1 MIWSNQIPK
10 SYALQHIKTNFCKTT
25 KSTNAHDWFYK
36 HDVTAIVG
44 KQVVLHPPIGH
55 APPLS
60 RLVGEASKVFI
71 LVGERGGEEGSRN
84 FEVKIKTA

>member
-1 MIWSNQIPK
+1 M
-10 SYALQHIKTNFCKTT
+10 TV
-25 KSTNAHDWFYK
+25 YK

-55 APPLS
+55 APPPS
-60 RLVGEASKVFI
+60 HLVGGASKVFF
-71 LVGERGGEEGSRN
+71 LVGERGEGGSRN